1 MCKRNTMFFSCVP
14 APTLFFNYLFKRT
27 FFRQTLINIKYMS
40 YLLKNLSTNSN
51 LKKNRQSNYYKLT
64 ETFKKRTSYYYFK
77 ILLTLNFLDRFS
89 KTI

>member
-1 MCKRNTMFFSCVP
+1 
-14 APTLFFNYLFKRT
+14 
-27 FFRQTLINIKYMS
+27 MS

-51 LKKNRQSNYYKLT
+51 FKKNRENNYYKLT